1 MIEHLDNILNDINE
15 IKKANKYNLN
25 NVDINFLENSII
37 KLKEKIDL
45 KNVKEISNL
54 VYQLNIDNTF
64 SLITDHISNE
74 FYAFE
79 FILEQKIK
87 EGKI

>member
-45 KNVKEISNL
+45 ENVKEISNL